1 MPADENISQFGPE
14 LPQYPLQLLTKPQA
28 QVFDAMKEIDRA
40 RPFRTPEEFLLH
52 LRVEMEDPLFS
63 ERYIQAVRLLFQEVV
78 HDLEQRKKSIK
89 SPLSLSR
96 NEKISNSGSSVSF
109 QVNSSQ
115 RHLSGSSRLIAS
127 I

>member
-1 MPADENISQFGPE
+1 
-14 LPQYPLQLLTKPQA
+14 
-28 QVFDAMKEIDRA
+28 
-40 RPFRTPEEFLLH
+40 
-52 LRVEMEDPLFS
+52 MEDPLFS

-78 HDLEQRKKSIK
+78 HELEQRKKSIK
-89 SPLSLSR
+89 SPQSLSR

-127 I
+127 IQKHHNFQSGN